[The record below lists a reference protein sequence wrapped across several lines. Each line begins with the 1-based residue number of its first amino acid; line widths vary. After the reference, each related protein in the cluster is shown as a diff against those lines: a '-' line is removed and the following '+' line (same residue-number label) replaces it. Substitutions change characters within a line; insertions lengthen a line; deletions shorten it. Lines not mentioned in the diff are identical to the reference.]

1 MQDYNIFIG
10 TKNNFQEVKGIMKN
24 SKCDYTPLRML
35 IVLMVVC
42 GFWSAGAFSPGAAQ
56 ANDARE
62 AAQLVGKARYTFQNF
77 TAGKDGKPF
86 RDLVKK
92 AKGIYICP
100 QMLRGAFVVGASG
113 GSGVFVAKEPQTDT
127 WLGPAFYTI
136 GEVSFG
142 LQAGGEASEIILL
155 AMTERGAN
163 ALLNS
168 SVKLGADVTV
178 AAGPYGRGADASTAN
193 FSADILSFARSKG
206 LYGGVSLKGAVVKVR
221 EGLNAAYYGK
231 PSVTP
236 TDILVRKNVSNPQAR
251 ELLQTVAKSTG
262 GIGQSY

>member
-1 MQDYNIFIG
+1 
-10 TKNNFQEVKGIMKN
+10 MK
-24 SKCDYTPLRML
+24 KDHFGCTLLKML
-35 IVLMVVC
+35 IVLTAAC
-42 GFWSAGAFSPGAAQ
+42 GFWSAGAFLPGNAWAD
-56 ANDARE
+56 DARE

-100 QMLRGAFVVGASG
+100 QMIRGAFVIGASG
-113 GSGVFVAKEPQTDT
+113 GTGVFVVRDPQTDT

-178 AAGPYGRGADASTAN
+178 AVGPVGAGADASTAN
-193 FSADILSFARSKG
+193 LSADILTFARSKG
-206 LYGGVSLKGAVVKVR
+206 LYGGVSLKGAVVKIR

-231 PSVTP
+231 PATP
-236 TDILVRKNVSNPQAR
+236 TDILVRKNVTNPQAK
-251 ELLQTVAKSTG
+251 ELLKAIAKSAG
-262 GIGQSY
+262 GSGGK

>member
-1 MQDYNIFIG
+1 
-10 TKNNFQEVKGIMKN
+10 MKKDLFGR
-24 SKCDYTPLRML
+24 SPLKTL
-35 IVLMVVC
+35 IVLALVC
-42 GFWSAGAFSPGAAQ
+42 GFWNAGVFISDDAA
-56 ANDARE
+56 AGDAQE
-62 AAQLVGKARYTFQNF
+62 ATQLVGKARYVFQNF
-77 TAGKDGKPF
+77 TAGRDGKPF

-100 QMLRGAFVVGASG
+100 QMIRGAFVIGASG
-113 GSGVFVAKEPQTDT
+113 GTGVFVAREPQTDK

-142 LQAGGEASEIILL
+142 FQAGGEASEIILL

-178 AAGPYGRGADASTAN
+178 AVGPFGVGADASTAN
-193 FSADILSFARSKG
+193 LSADILSFARSKG

-231 PSVTP
+231 PATP
-236 TDILVRKNVSNPQAR
+236 TDILVRKNVGNPQAK
-251 ELLQTVAKSTG
+251 ELLNTVAKYAG
-262 GIGQSY
+262 GSGGK